1 MYFDSYLEMEDA
13 AFRAHVLCLPVWLRL
28 MMMAPKKN
36 RRLLLSLFDYLPSV
50 LGN

>member
-1 MYFDSYLEMEDA
+1 MPYLGHM
-13 AFRAHVLCLPVWLRL
+13 FCVCLYGLSL

-36 RRLLLSLFDYLPSV
+36 RRLLLSLFDYLPSA